1 MSRTPD
7 IDVLVI
13 GAGVVGLACGVALAR
28 AGRSVIVAEAE
39 ERAGEGVSS
48 RNSGVIHAGLYY
60 PPGSLKARVCVR
72 GRDLLYDFC
81 ARYGVPHQRT
91 GKWVVA
97 VEPEQGAALE
107 ELAVRAEVNGLGRLR
122 IVEQAELARLEP
134 ALRAHA
140 AIDVPQTG
148 IVDVPLYV
156 EALAGAL
163 QQAGGM
169 LAVGNRVSR
178 IVPEDACFAVEVEG
192 SEAVYARV
200 VVNSAG
206 LSAQSVARSIVGLAE
221 QHVPP
226 LHPASGHYYRSSR
239 PVPFSRLVYPMPGV
253 SGLGVH
259 LGYDPEG
266 RPRFGP
272 DVRFPGRV
280 DYGFDDSQKAA
291 FAESIRGWWPELD
304 EDDLHPDFV
313 GVRPKLVGPGEP
325 TPDFVIQDHTTHGL
339 RGLINLFGIESPGLT
354 SSLAIGEEVSARLQD
369 SFA

>member
-1 MSRTPD
+1 MSRPPD
-7 IDVLVI
+7 IDVLII
-13 GAGVVGLACGVALAR
+13 GAGVVGLACGVAMAR
-28 AGRSVIVAEAE
+28 AGRGVIVAESE

-60 PPGSLKARVCVR
+60 PTGSLKARVCVR
-72 GRDLLYDFC
+72 GRELLYDFC

-97 VEPEQGAALE
+97 VEPAQLAELE
-107 ELAVRAEVNGLGRLR
+107 KLVERAEANGLGRLR
-122 IVEQAELARLEP
+122 IVDRAELSRLEP

-169 LAVGNRVSR
+169 LAVGNRVAR
-178 IVPEDACFAVEVEG
+178 ITPDDGCFAVEVEG
-192 SEAVYARV
+192 SEAVYARA
-200 VVNSAG
+200 VVNAAG
-206 LSAQSVARSIVGLAE
+206 LSAQSVARTVAGLSE
-221 QHVPP
+221 QFIPP

-280 DYGFDDSQKAA
+280 DYGFDDSQKAS

-304 EDDLHPDFV
+304 DDDLHPDFV

-325 TPDFVIQDHTTHGL
+325 TPDFIIQDDTTHGL

-354 SSLAIGEEVSARLQD
+354 SSLAIGEEVRDRLHPCFD
-369 SFA
+369 